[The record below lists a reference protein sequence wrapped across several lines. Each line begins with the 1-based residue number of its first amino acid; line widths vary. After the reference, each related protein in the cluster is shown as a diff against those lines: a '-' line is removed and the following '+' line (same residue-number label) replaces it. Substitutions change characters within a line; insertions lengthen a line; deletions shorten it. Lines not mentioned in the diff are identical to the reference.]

1 MIKALLW
8 RDVLLVAAC
17 RLQRADEIACLL
29 QLASSDELESKFNR
43 LEGDD
48 VDDELASMKK
58 GLLKGGSGSGP
69 KSKQSLPEGR
79 PVKSV
84 TTTFPAVP
92 CCAC

>member
-1 MIKALLW
+1 MS
-8 RDVLLVAAC
+8 
-17 RLQRADEIACLL
+17 CLL

-69 KSKQSLPEGR
+69 SSKQSLPEGR

-84 TTTFPAVP
+84 TTTFPLCLLKSNVICFICWHLWA
-92 CCAC
+92 AD